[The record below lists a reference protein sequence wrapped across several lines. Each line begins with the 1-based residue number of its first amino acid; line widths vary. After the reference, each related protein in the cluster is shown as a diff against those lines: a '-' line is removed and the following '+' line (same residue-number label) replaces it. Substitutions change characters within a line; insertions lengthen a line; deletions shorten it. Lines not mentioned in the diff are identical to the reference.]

1 MILYNIRANGP
12 FEYDKFILNIGQ
24 LHNEFGI
31 TKEMYENSGLKE
43 KNNILSEY
51 INNFVR
57 PKEKYSNYIYGN
69 WQEWNADKDSDSW
82 LNTLAVLKKAVL
94 L

>member
-24 LHNEFGI
+24 LHNMCLEAEKQYQDSCIKKDFNTMLDEHI
-31 TKEMYENSGLKE
+31 CDYVLPKESYNNPIYDRWMWQKE
-43 KNNILSEY
+43 KRTE
-51 INNFVR
+51 
-57 PKEKYSNYIYGN
+57 
-69 WQEWNADKDSDSW
+69 SW
-82 LNTLAVLKKAVL
+82 LNQLSATRKAVL

>member
-24 LHNEFGI
+24 LHNEFNI
-31 TKEMYENSGLKE
+31 TKEEYENSELKD
-43 KNNILSEY
+43 KNDILSEY
-51 INNFVR
+51 ISTFVR
-57 PKEKYSNYIYGN
+57 PRERYANYIYGN
-69 WQEWNADKDSDSW
+69 WQEWDTSKSTDNW
-82 LNTLAVLKKAVL
+82 LDTLATLRKAVL